1 MKRRDIIKGL
11 TLLPFAASASVSG
24 SELSQKKNGFAF
36 LAEVPTI
43 PDSELAARGHT
54 ILKSIGVEPFV
65 NCKGTNTIMGG
76 SVARPEVRLAMEAVS
91 TLNVQ
96 MDELVEGVGKR
107 LAELTG
113 ADWGIVSSGAAA
125 GIKLFTL
132 ACLSGGNPEKL
143 IKIPDLTGFQK
154 TEVIIPSASRTVYDH
169 AIRSSGAKIITVEDE
184 EDLRKKIG
192 PQTAFIYVD
201 AEKES
206 FLPIEIISRIAKPLN
221 VPVLVDAAAHILTF
235 PNVHLSNGA
244 DVVIFSG
251 GKGLKAPGSCGLLL
265 GRKDLLM
272 STWQAAAPHHGPG
285 RDNKVAREEH
295 IGMLAAV
302 ESWVEMDHKK
312 EMETWVSWLEYIGKQ
327 ATTVKG
333 VTYRI
338 RMPEPKLIHHVTPYL
353 FITWKANEL
362 HVTGQEVS
370 EELGNTFPR
379 VAVAIYKDDKD
390 ANLTGISLVGY
401 MMVPGDEQLAASR
414 IKEVIARKRSPKSV
428 QSMLAP
434 TVNMLGRWD
443 MEVEFYNSLDK
454 QQLFID
460 SQEGNYFS
468 GLQKSDF
475 SEREINGT
483 IEGDKVIM
491 QSTWVVPGDRIQ
503 TTFRGKLIGESL
515 SGEIDMH
522 EYLSAK
528 FIAKRMQSEIVK
540 KPVDFPKGRPQGGN
554 FLI

>member
-11 TLLPFAASASVSG
+11 TLLPFAASTAVSAT
-24 SELSQKKNGFAF
+24 ELSQKENGFAF
-36 LAEVPTI
+36 LANVPKI
-43 PDSELAARGHT
+43 SDSELAARGHT
-54 ILKSIGVEPFV
+54 ILKSIGVQPFI

-113 ADWGIVSSGAAA
+113 AEWGMVTSGAAA
-125 GIKLFTL
+125 GIKLFTF

-192 PQTAFIYVD
+192 PQTALIYVD

-206 FLPIEIISRIAKPLN
+206 FLPLEIISRIAKPLN
-221 VPVLVDAAAHILTF
+221 VPILVDAAAHILTF
-235 PNVHLSNGA
+235 PNAHLSRGA

-251 GKGLKAPGSCGLLL
+251 GKGLKAPGSCGLVL

-302 ESWVEMDHKK
+302 ETWVEMDHKK
-312 EMETWVSWLEYIGKQ
+312 EMQTWVNWLEYIGKQ
-327 ATTVKG
+327 ASTVKG
-333 VTYRI
+333 VNYRI
-338 RMPEPKLIHHVTPYL
+338 RMPDPQLIHHVTPYL
-353 FITWKANEL
+353 FITWKADEL
-362 HVTGQEVS
+362 HVSGQEVS

-379 VAVAIYKDDKD
+379 VAVAIYKDKEDI
-390 ANLTGISLVGY
+390 NLTGISLVGY

-414 IKEVIARKRSPKSV
+414 IKQVIAQKRSPK
-428 QSMLAP
+428 LAQ
-434 TVNMLGRWD
+434 TMKAAALSMLGRWD
-443 MEVEFYNSLDK
+443 MEVEFYNSMDK

-460 SQEGNYFS
+460 QQDANYFS
-468 GLQKSDF
+468 GVLLSEF

-483 IEGDKVIM
+483 IEGNEITM
-491 QSTWVVPGDRIQ
+491 QSTWVIPGDRIQ
-503 TTFRGKLIGESL
+503 TTFRGKLVGESL

-522 EYLSAK
+522 EFLSAK
-528 FIAKRMQSEIVK
+528 FKARKTPTEIVK
-540 KPVDFPKGRPQGGN
+540 KPIAFPKGRPQGGN

>member
-11 TLLPFAASASVSG
+11 TLLPFAANASVLE
-24 SELSQKKNGFAF
+24 SEASQSKNGFAF
-36 LAEVPTI
+36 LSGVSKT
-43 PDSELAARGHT
+43 PDAELAERGHK
-54 ILKSIGVEPFV
+54 ILKSIGVEPFI

-113 ADWGIVSSGAAA
+113 AEWGLVTSGAAA
-125 GIKLFTL
+125 GIKLCTF

-143 IKIPDLTGFQK
+143 VRMPDLRGFEK
-154 TEVIIPSASRTVYDH
+154 TEVIIPKASRTVYDQ
-169 AIRSSGAKIITVEDE
+169 AIRSTGATIITVDSE

-192 PQTAFIYVD
+192 PKTAMIYID

-206 FLPIEIISRIAKPLN
+206 FLPLETISKIAKPLN
-221 VPVLVDAAAHILTF
+221 VPVFVDAAAHILTF
-235 PNVHLSNGA
+235 PNDHLSRGA
-244 DVVIFSG
+244 DVVAFSG

-302 ESWVEMDHKK
+302 ETWVEMDHKK
-312 EMETWVSWLEYIGKQ
+312 EMQNWVNWLENIGKQ
-327 ATTVKG
+327 AATVKG
-333 VTYRI
+333 VSYRI
-338 RMPEPKLIHHVTPYL
+338 RMPDPKLIHHVTPYL
-353 FITWKANEL
+353 FITWNPDEL
-362 HVTGQEVS
+362 HLTGQEVS

-379 VAVAIYKDDKD
+379 VGVAIYRDEPG
-390 ANLTGISLVGY
+390 LTGISLVGY
-401 MMVPGDEQLAASR
+401 MMVPGDDKIAASR
-414 IKEVIARKRSPKSV
+414 IKEVIARKRSPKPAV
-428 QSMLAP
+428 AMKAP
-434 TVNMLGRWD
+434 SVNMLGRWD
-443 MEVEFYNSLDK
+443 LEVQFYNSLDR
-454 QQLFID
+454 QHLFID
-460 SQEGNYFS
+460 QQDGNYFS
-468 GLQKSDF
+468 GVHISDF

-483 IEGDKVIM
+483 IEGNEIKM
-491 QSTWVVPGDRIQ
+491 QSTWVIPGDRIQ
-503 TTFRGKLIGESL
+503 TTFKGMFSGETV

-522 EYLSAK
+522 EFLSAK
-528 FIAKRMQSEIVK
+528 FSAKRTRSEIVR
-540 KPVDFPKGRPQGGN
+540 KPVVYPKGRPQGGN